1 MKILHLGYSDT
12 KGGAAIAMMRL
23 HQSLIEANIDSKVL
37 VAEKLSND
45 PNVIGPTKSLE
56 IISSEIKKILVRQKK
71 YIMERKNPHS
81 HSLNIFRSNIVKK
94 VNLINPDIV
103 NLHWIN
109 NELLSIAQVKKIKQP
124 IVWTFLDMWPMC
136 GGEHYTNSNRFKEG
150 YSKSNNNSKGF
161 DLDRWLWEKKKKNW
175 KSKIHKIICISE
187 WLKNK
192 TLQSE
197 LFRNKSVE
205 KINCNLDLSIW
216 KPIDQK
222 IARTILGL
230 PIKKKIFLF
239 VSSNGTGDIR
249 KGFEFIDKTL
259 DKMSDQNKN
268 FEIIIL
274 GKKNIKDKKRY
285 NYRVID
291 RILDG
296 NPTELRLIYSACDL
310 ILAPSTLEAF
320 GQVALEGAS
329 CGIPTLAFDKTG
341 IADIVEH
348 KFSGYLSNYMDQN
361 DFEKGLNWILENLE
375 KDKDYFLNNCL
386 KIVSE
391 KFNNRVIANQY
402 IEIYKS
408 LI

>member
-1 MKILHLGYSDT
+1 
-12 KGGAAIAMMRL
+12 
-23 HQSLIEANIDSKVL
+23 
-37 VAEKLSND
+37 
-45 PNVIGPTKSLE
+45 
-56 IISSEIKKILVRQKK
+56 
-71 YIMERKNPHS
+71 
-81 HSLNIFRSNIVKK
+81 
-94 VNLINPDIV
+94 
-103 NLHWIN
+103 
-109 NELLSIAQVKKIKQP
+109 
-124 IVWTFLDMWPMC
+124 
-136 GGEHYTNSNRFKEG
+136 
-150 YSKSNNNSKGF
+150 
-161 DLDRWLWEKKKKNW
+161 
-175 KSKIHKIICISE
+175 
-187 WLKNK
+187 
-192 TLQSE
+192 
-197 LFRNKSVE
+197 
-205 KINCNLDLSIW
+205 
-216 KPIDQK
+216 
-222 IARTILGL
+222 
-230 PIKKKIFLF
+230 
-239 VSSNGTGDIR
+239 
-249 KGFEFIDKTL
+249 
-259 DKMSDQNKN
+259 MSDQNKN